1 MGDPHLDWRE
11 WLQFPLEAATSW
23 GVATGE
29 SKFWKEGETSLEKE
43 KNKVP
48 INNKDPPIWHI
59 DVGVVVIVVVV
70 LVVFFESGAP
80 TTSRNVVTM
89 IMVHHSQRRPG

>member
-1 MGDPHLDWRE
+1 MGGGNRRVKV
-11 WLQFPLEAATSW
+11 LERRRNKSQ
-23 GVATGE
+23 
-29 SKFWKEGETSLEKE
+29 E

-70 LVVFFESGAP
+70 LVVFFESGEP
-80 TTSRNVVTM
+80 ETSRNVVTM